1 MKFSICAEMFYPD
14 LLFID
19 KVSRI
24 VERGFKEIEFWSSYD
39 KGQEELEEFQ
49 DRLGFH
55 IVTFSGHRNSAP
67 AAEADRKDFLTEIK
81 TTVATAQRLG
91 CPSLMVLSNALGPDG
106 SVLRPKEVNPKRAR
120 RSMIEA
126 LFAAADIVEE
136 AGITLLMEP
145 LNTFVDHPGYFLD
158 SSSAGF
164 DIIDAV
170 KSERVKLLYDI
181 YHMQIM
187 EGNVIET
194 ISGNIDK
201 IGHIHFADVPG
212 RHEPGTG
219 ELDCE
224 KILAAIDAVGYTGI
238 VGFELSPSG
247 SSDEALDRIAEVCGS
262 VGD

>member
-1 MKFSICAEMFYPD
+1 MKFSICVEMFYPD

-19 KVSRI
+19 KLSR
-24 VERGFKEIEFWSSYD
+24 VVDRGFKEIEFWSSYD
-39 KGQEELEEFQ
+39 KNQEELEEFQ
-49 DRLGFH
+49 DRHGIN

-67 AAEADRKDFLTEIK
+67 AAEDDRKDFLTEIK
-81 TTVATAQRLG
+81 TTAATAQRLG

-106 SVLRPKEVNPKRAR
+106 AVLRPEAVDPKRAR
-120 RSMIEA
+120 RSMVEA
-126 LFAAADIVEE
+126 LFAASDIAEE
-136 AGITLLMEP
+136 AGLTLLLEP
-145 LNTFVDHPGYFLD
+145 LNTFVDHPGYLLD

-170 KSERVKLLYDI
+170 KSEHVKLLYDV

-187 EGNVIET
+187 EGNVVET

-219 ELDCE
+219 ELNFE
-224 KILAAIDAVGYTGI
+224 NILAAIDAVGYTGT
-238 VGFELSPSG
+238 VGFELSPAG
-247 SSDEALDRIAEVCGS
+247 TSDEALDRIAEICGS
-262 VGD
+262 AGD